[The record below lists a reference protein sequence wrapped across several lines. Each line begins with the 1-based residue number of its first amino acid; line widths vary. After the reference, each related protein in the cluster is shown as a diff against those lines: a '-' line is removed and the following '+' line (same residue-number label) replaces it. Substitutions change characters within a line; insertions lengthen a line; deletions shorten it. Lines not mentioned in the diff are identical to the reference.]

1 MNHTGEQREGSK
13 LPIKLG
19 DPTLKGGQTHRAW
32 APYFVLAVAL
42 LLTVLATY
50 YVARTAEAKD
60 QLKFQNAIE
69 DIHDSIHDR
78 LETYIALLRS
88 GSALFSAGGQVS
100 ADQFH
105 AFVDRLNLRSNYPGS
120 QGIGF
125 SVRVKPEERDAL
137 VASMRRRGVENFR
150 IWPEGERP
158 EYYSIVYLEPLDRRN
173 RVAIGYDMFTEPERR
188 GAMERARD
196 TGHRAASGRVTLVQE
211 IDEQKQAGF
220 LIYVPVY
227 RNGKVPDTVA
237 ERQASLEGFIYS
249 PFRAND
255 LLDEIL
261 SRQSRKSVD
270 LQIFDGTELT
280 PDHLLYRSNQS
291 RGAADSSSYRPRFT
305 ATTTMDV
312 AGRTWSLSFATRPEF
327 DAVASGKGLA
337 PPILLGGTLVSLVLF
352 GVTLAQTRA
361 RQVAERSALELRQS
375 EEAIRF
381 QAHLL
386 DTVEQSVIA
395 TDLNGTIIYWNKFA
409 EALYGWPAA
418 EATGR
423 NIMEVTPAEAT
434 LGQATEIMSRLKA
447 GKSWSGEI
455 LLRRRDGSTFPALVT
470 DSPIYDDKGSLIG
483 IIGVSTNISERKRAE
498 EALRE
503 ADQRALT
510 EYERLLDRIT
520 GLGQALGT
528 ARDLATIFRALRDFA
543 AASVPCAGIFISL
556 YDPGRQVRTASYG
569 WGDGVEFDVSGLPPM
584 PVTTEGPNSRAVRTG
599 QIIITDDY
607 MSATKANP
615 GVVVGPDNGLRPQS
629 SLAAPMAV
637 MGRIVG
643 TIEVQS
649 YERAAYKD
657 EHVTAMRMAA
667 NLAAVAIE
675 NVQLF
680 ERESRARA
688 AAEESNRM
696 KDEFLATVS
705 HELRTPLTA
714 ILGWSRMLTSG
725 TLDGATSARAIQI
738 IERNA
743 KVQTQIIEDILDVSR
758 IITGKLHLEFQPV
771 ELISVIEAAMNAVR
785 PAVEAK
791 GIQLEAVLD
800 SGANVVFG
808 DADRLQQVI
817 WNLLSN
823 AVKFTPGGGR
833 IQVHLRNTG
842 SSTELKVIDTGQGI
856 SREFLPY
863 VFDRFRQADSMTARQ
878 HGGLGLGL
886 AIVRHLV
893 ELHGGTVHAESPGE
907 GQGATFTPRLPLA
920 GKVMREGAVA
930 EDVKALAEENVP
942 VNHQTALGGL
952 HVLVVDDEPDTLTM
966 LTTILEER
974 RVKVTTAS
982 SAGEAIKAIER
993 STPDILVS
1001 DIGMPDADGYELIRA
1016 VRRLESKRGGAI
1028 PAVALTAYAREEDR
1042 MRSLSAGYQIHLA
1055 KPVEPSELIAV
1066 LAELA
1071 GQHPNKPGGM
1081 GARVKGDSRSL
1092 RDDQNT
1098 RAGD

>member
-1 MNHTGEQREGSK
+1 MIVKLMNPIDEQRKGSK
-13 LPIKLG
+13 LRIKS
-19 DPTLKGGQTHRAW
+19 DDSALKTGQTHRAW

-50 YVARTAEAKD
+50 YVAGTAEAKD
-60 QLKFQNAIE
+60 QLKFQNSIE
-69 DIHDSIHDR
+69 DIHDSIRSR

-88 GSALFSAGGQVS
+88 GSALFAADGRVNR
-100 ADQFH
+100 DQFR
-105 AFVDRLNLRSNYPGS
+105 AFVNRLDLQSHYPGS
-120 QGIGF
+120 LGIGF
-125 SVRVKPEERDAL
+125 SVRVRPEEKGAL
-137 VASMRRRGVENFR
+137 VASMRQQGVENFR

-158 EYYSIVYLEPLDRRN
+158 EYYSIIYLEPLDRRN
-173 RVAIGYDMFTEPERR
+173 RVAIGYDMFAEPVRR
-188 GAMERARD
+188 DAMERARD
-196 TGHRAASGRVTLVQE
+196 TGQRAASGRVTLVQE

-220 LIYVPVY
+220 LICVPVY
-227 RNGKVPDTVA
+227 RNGKAPATIT

-261 SRQSRKSVD
+261 GRQSRKSVD
-270 LQIFDGTELT
+270 LQVFDGTELT
-280 PDHLLYRSNQS
+280 PDHLLYRSN
-291 RGAADSSSYRPRFT
+291 RAGEAANSNSYQPRFT

-312 AGRTWSLSFATRPEF
+312 AGRIWSLSFATRPEF
-327 DAVASGKGLA
+327 DAAASGKGLV
-337 PPILLGGTLVSLVLF
+337 PSILLGGTLVSLVLF
-352 GVTLAQTRA
+352 GVTLAQARA
-361 RQVAERSALELRQS
+361 RRAAEYSALELRRS

-395 TDLNGTIIYWNKFA
+395 TDLSGTIIYWNKFA

-423 NIMEVTPAEAT
+423 NIMEVTPAEAA
-434 LGQATEIMSRLKA
+434 LDQATEIMSRLTA
-447 GKSWSGEI
+447 GKSWTGEI
-455 LLRRRDGSTFPALVT
+455 LVRRRDGTTFPALVT
-470 DSPIYDDKGSLIG
+470 DSPIYDDKGALIG
-483 IIGVSTNISERKRAE
+483 IIGASIDISERKRAE

-503 ADQRALT
+503 ADQRALI

-543 AASVPCAGIFISL
+543 VASVPCAGIFISL
-556 YDPGRQVRTASYG
+556 YDPERQVRTASYA
-569 WGDGVEFDVSGLPPM
+569 WGDGIEFEVSKLPPM
-584 PVTTEGPNSRAVRTG
+584 PVTTDGPNSRAVRTG
-599 QIIITDDY
+599 QVIITDDY

-615 GVVVGPDNGLRPQS
+615 GIVVGPDNGLRPQS

-649 YERAAYKD
+649 YERSAYKD

-675 NVQLF
+675 NVRLF

-688 AAEESNRM
+688 TAEESNRM

-725 TLDGATSARAIQI
+725 TLNEATSARAIEI

-785 PAVEAK
+785 PAAEAK
-791 GIQLEAVLD
+791 GIRLETALD
-800 SGANVVFG
+800 SSANVVSG
-808 DADRLQQVI
+808 DANRLQQVI

-823 AVKFTPGGGR
+823 AVKFTPDGGR
-833 IQVHLRNTG
+833 IQAHLQHTR
-842 SSTELKVIDTGQGI
+842 SYVELKVMDTGQGI

-863 VFDRFRQADSMTARQ
+863 VFDRFRQADSTTTRR

-907 GQGATFTPRLPLA
+907 GQGATFTLKLPLLGMKQAA
-920 GKVMREGAVA
+920 GEGRAQPAA
-930 EDVKALAEENVP
+930 EDGAP
-942 VNHQTALGGL
+942 VNRQTALGGL
-952 HVLVVDDEPDTLTM
+952 HVLVVDDEPDTLSM
-966 LTTILEER
+966 ITTILEER
-974 RVKVTTAS
+974 KVKVTTAL

-993 STPDILVS
+993 SMPDILVS
-1001 DIGMPDADGYELIRA
+1001 DIGMPDADGYELIRMI
-1016 VRRLESKRGGAI
+1016 RRLESKQGGNI

-1066 LAELA
+1066 IADLAERYR
-1071 GQHPNKPGGM
+1071 NRPGGN
-1081 GARVKGDSRSL
+1081 GNES
-1092 RDDQNT
+1092 
-1098 RAGD
+1098 